1 MNQQKP
7 QKYYVTFFSYK
18 MGSIAKDTY
27 IKTPCKYFDSF
38 EQAKIF
44 QLRGILEAQQFK
56 DDDLT
61 ERRMV
66 FSDNLFMHCDLELS
80 DKQNE
85 LNTLIDEYPE
95 FAI

>member
-1 MNQQKP
+1 MNP
-7 QKYYVTFFSYK
+7 HNLRKYYVTFFSFK

-38 EQAKIF
+38 EPAKIF

-56 DDDLT
+56 DDNLT

-66 FSDNLFMHCDLELS
+66 FSDNLFMLCNLELS